1 MRGPVPASG
10 ISTKCRREAISR
22 LIASRRHFVLKP
34 DAGTQPRIF
43 YLE

>member
-1 MRGPVPASG
+1 V
-10 ISTKCRREAISR
+10 SR
-22 LIASRRHFVLKP
+22 LIATRRHFVLKP